1 MEKEERRKNIMEKGS
16 DGIAHLSSASLEG
29 VQDYEIEQLSQPNSS
44 DLVAGVESQVQN
56 SDGEVEAKG
65 ATASQ
70 AKNEVESL
78 LVKPSV
84 AKASEDAEV
93 LPRKRNGFLHLFSLR
108 DINSCILISENKRVI
123 CSVMISFLV
132 VLSYAHLP
140 HSIARSN
147 SFIASRP
154 LYILLLTDLTI
165 VIARIIRKEVVPD
178 EERREDRQ
186 RVNDFGHNWDGA
198 LTILEY
204 GLVLYQTIRAI
215 FIDCSFYLVIVI
227 CGLSLI

>member
-1 MEKEERRKNIMEKGS
+1 MDFVGF
-16 DGIAHLSSASLEG
+16 AASLEG
-29 VQDYEIEQLSQPNSS
+29 AQDYESEEISQPNISG
-44 DLVAGVESQVQN
+44 LQTGEISQVQT
-56 SDGEVEAKG
+56 SDGEVGAKG
-65 ATASQ
+65 VISAKI
-70 AKNEVESL
+70 KNEVKSSL
-78 LVKPSV
+78 TKPE

-93 LPRKRNGFLHLFSLR
+93 LPRKRDSFLRLFSLR
-108 DINSCILISENKRVI
+108 DINSCILISENKRVV

-165 VIARIIRKEVVPD
+165 VIARIVRKEVVPD
-178 EERREDRQ
+178 EERTEDRQ
-186 RVNDFGHNWDGA
+186 GVKDFGHNWDGA

>member
-1 MEKEERRKNIMEKGS
+1 MFVNILLTIEGHWVSEMKRKFGTWKKKKEGKMSWVRAVEAATYACIMVDS
-16 DGIAHLSSASLEG
+16 SLEG
-29 VQDYEIEQLSQPNSS
+29 AEDYEIEEICQPNISS
-44 DLVAGVESQVQN
+44 LRTGEEISRVKN
-56 SDGEVEAKG
+56 SDGEVGAKG
-65 ATASQ
+65 ATIAK

-78 LVKPSV
+78 ITKPV
-84 AKASEDAEV
+84 AKASED
-93 LPRKRNGFLHLFSLR
+93 
-108 DINSCILISENKRVI
+108 SE
-123 CSVMISFLV
+123 

-165 VIARIIRKEVVPD
+165 VIARIVRKEVVPD
-178 EERREDRQ
+178 EERAEDRE
-186 RVNDFGHNWDGA
+186 RGKDFRHNWDGA
-198 LTILEY
+198 LSILEY

>member
-1 MEKEERRKNIMEKGS
+1 MET
-16 DGIAHLSSASLEG
+16 HLSSAGLEG
-29 VQDYEIEQLSQPNSS
+29 VQENEIEELCQPNISG
-44 DLVAGVESQVQN
+44 LRTGQISQVQN
-56 SDGEVEAKG
+56 SNGEVRAKRDIS
-65 ATASQ
+65 AK
-70 AKNEVESL
+70 AKNEAESPL
-78 LVKPSV
+78 TKPM
-84 AKASEDAEV
+84 AKASKDADEV
-93 LPRKRNGFLHLFSLR
+93 LPRKRDNLLHLFSLR
-108 DINSCILISENKRVI
+108 DINSCILISENKRVT

-132 VLSYAHLP
+132 ILSYAHLP

-165 VIARIIRKEVVPD
+165 VVARIVRKEVVPD
-178 EERREDRQ
+178 EVRAEDREQ
-186 RVNDFGHNWDGA
+186 VKDFGHNWDGA
-198 LTILEY
+198 VMILEY

>member
-1 MEKEERRKNIMEKGS
+1 METHDS
-16 DGIAHLSSASLEG
+16 HLSSASLEG
-29 VQDYEIEQLSQPNSS
+29 AQENEIEELSQPNISGS
-44 DLVAGVESQVQN
+44 GAGVESIVQN
-56 SDGEVEAKG
+56 SDGEVGAIRVIA
-65 ATASQ
+65 ATA
-70 AKNEVESL
+70 KDE
-78 LVKPSV
+78 
-84 AKASEDAEV
+84 ASEDAEV
-93 LPRKRNGFLHLFSLR
+93 LPRKRDGFLHLFSLR
-108 DINSCILISENKRVI
+108 DINSCILISKNKRVV
-123 CSVMISFLV
+123 CSIMISFLV

-165 VIARIIRKEVVPD
+165 VIAQIVRKEVVPG
-178 EERREDRQ
+178 EERDEDGERAK
-186 RVNDFGHNWDGA
+186 DFGHNWDGA
-198 LTILEY
+198 LMILEY